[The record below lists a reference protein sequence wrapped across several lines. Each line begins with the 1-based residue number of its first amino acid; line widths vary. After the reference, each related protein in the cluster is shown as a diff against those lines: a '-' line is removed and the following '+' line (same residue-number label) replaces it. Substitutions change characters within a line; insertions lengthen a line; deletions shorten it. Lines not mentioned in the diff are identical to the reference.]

1 MAKDHKGE
9 VIVWVVLYNNGYD
22 CNWDIGGV
30 YHDIKGAC
38 AHITMIATP
47 DCGEEYKI
55 EARHITS
62 TKAAVDRLKEC
73 EKSRAKYKKE
83 RETLAKLEEV
93 A

>member
-1 MAKDHKGE
+1 MAKDHNGE
-9 VIVWVVLYNNGYD
+9 VIVWVVLYNKYN

-38 AHITMIATP
+38 AHISMIATP

-83 RETLAKLEEV
+83 RETLAKLEE
-93 A
+93 AA

>member
-1 MAKDHKGE
+1 MAKDHNGE

-38 AHITMIATP
+38 AQISLIATP

-62 TKAAVDRLKEC
+62 TKDAVDRLKET

>member
-9 VIVWVVLYNNGYD
+9 VIVWVVQFNDGYSCD
-22 CNWDIGGV
+22 WNIAGV

-62 TKAAVDRLKEC
+62 TKDAVDRLKST
-73 EKSRAKYKKE
+73 EKSRAEYKKE
-83 RETLAKLEEV
+83 RETLEKLKET

>member
-9 VIVWVVLYNNGYD
+9 VIVWVVQFNDGYNCDWN
-22 CNWDIGGV
+22 IAGV

-62 TKAAVDRLKEC
+62 TKDAVDRLKST
-73 EKSRAKYKKE
+73 EKSRAEYKKE
-83 RETLAKLEEV
+83 RETLEKLKE
-93 A
+93 AA